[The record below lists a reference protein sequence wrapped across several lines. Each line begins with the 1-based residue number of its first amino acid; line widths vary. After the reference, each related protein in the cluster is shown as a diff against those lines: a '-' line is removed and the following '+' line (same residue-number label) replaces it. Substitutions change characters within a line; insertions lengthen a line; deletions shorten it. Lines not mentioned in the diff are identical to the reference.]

1 MKPASRVAIVTGAAR
16 GIGLA
21 IVEALAATGTR
32 CVIADVDEDQAAAAA
47 ERVRATG
54 ARCIAV
60 TTDVSDEPQV
70 EALMAHVGTE
80 FGPTDVLVNNAGI
93 SLPAPVEQTPL
104 QDWERVMAVNLRAA
118 YLCSKHAFPGMK
130 RTGWGRIV
138 NIASFAGKRATLFGN
153 NASYSASKAG
163 VIGLTRALALEGAG
177 HGVTVNGV
185 APGIVETTL
194 LAALT
199 TDQRERLTGMV
210 PVGRLAQPAEIAS
223 LVRYLVSDE
232 AAYVTGEV
240 VNING
245 GLYMD

>member
-1 MKPASRVAIVTGAAR
+1 MSLPSRVAIVTGAAR

-21 IVEALAATGTR
+21 IVESLATAGVR
-32 CVIADVDEDQAAAAA
+32 CVIADIDGAEAESAA
-47 ERVRATG
+47 ERLRAAGSTCV
-54 ARCIAV
+54 AEAV
-60 TTDVSDEPQV
+60 DVSEEPQV
-70 EALMAHVGTE
+70 VELMARVDAE
-80 FGPTDVLVNNAGI
+80 LGPVEILVNNAGI
-93 SLPAPVEQTPL
+93 SLPAPVEEMPIES
-104 QDWERVMAVNLRAA
+104 WERVMAVNLRAA
-118 YLCSKHAFPGMK
+118 FLCAKHAFPPMK
-130 RTGWGRIV
+130 RAGWGRIV

-163 VIGLTRALALEGAG
+163 VIGLTRALALEGAAD
-177 HGVTVNGV
+177 GVTVNGV

-194 LAALT
+194 LTALT
-199 TDQRERLTGMV
+199 ADQRQRLTGMV
-210 PVGRLAQPAEIAS
+210 PLGRLAQPAEVAA

>member
-1 MKPASRVAIVTGAAR
+1 MKHASRIAIVTGAAR

-21 IVEALAATGTR
+21 IVESLAAAGAR
-32 CVIADVDEDQAAAAA
+32 CVIADIDEAEAAAAA
-47 ERVRATG
+47 EQVRASG
-54 ARCIAV
+54 ATCIAAA
-60 TTDVSDEPQV
+60 TDVSEEPQV
-70 EALMAHVGTE
+70 EALMARVAAE
-80 FGPTDVLVNNAGI
+80 FGPAQVLVNNAGI

-104 QDWERVMAVNLRAA
+104 EDWDRVMAVNLRAA
-118 YLCSKHAFPGMK
+118 YLCAKHAFPAMK
-130 RTGWGRIV
+130 RAGWGRIV

-199 TDQRERLTGMV
+199 ADQRERLAGMV
-210 PVGRLAQPAEIAS
+210 PVGRLAQPTEIAS

-232 AAYVTGEV
+232 AAYITGEV